1 MTVGHGWY
9 VIILKRN
16 NILNIMKEKN
26 NPFSGIAKLLI
37 SLGLVMIIAKLDL
50 FKMGP
55 ISDYLT
61 WEMLLIFFGIFN
73 LLNLDLVFS
82 VLLFAAGFWFLM
94 PEMSIQL
101 SPFYKEIFWP
111 AVLVLAG
118 IAFMIRPFTKSL
130 K

>member
-1 MTVGHGWY
+1 
-9 VIILKRN
+9 
-16 NILNIMKEKN
+16 MKEKN
-26 NPFSGIAKLLI
+26 NPFNGIAKLLI
-37 SLGLVMIIAKLDL
+37 SLGLVMIVAKLDL
-50 FKMGP
+50 LKIGT
-55 ISDYLT
+55 ISDYFT

-82 VLLFAAGFWFLM
+82 LLLFATGIWFLM
-94 PEMSIQL
+94 PEMSVQL
-101 SPFYKEIFWP
+101 SPVYKEIYWP

>member
-1 MTVGHGWY
+1 
-9 VIILKRN
+9 
-16 NILNIMKEKN
+16 MKEKN
-26 NPFSGIAKLLI
+26 NPFNGIAKLLI
-37 SLGLVMIIAKLDL
+37 SLGLTMIIAKLDL
-50 FKMGP
+50 FKIGSL
-55 ISDYLT
+55 SDYFT

-82 VLLFAAGFWFLM
+82 LLLFAAGFWFLM
-94 PEMSIQL
+94 PEMSVQL
-101 SPFYKEIFWP
+101 SPFYKEIYWP